1 VILAPVLEPVQ
12 QPEPQVEAPR
22 GPRGRAD
29 IRFLILIAAVL
40 ASSIV
45 ALSATQIALP
55 SVDRIQQEQ
64 KACLDQAVAATT
76 QLPLLDRIPV
86 MQGLMADCMR
96 PFFVEQARW
105 VALVLA
111 LQIALAGLLYGLH
124 PWWLAR
130 RRRLVPLEGPENA
143 DVLAELAELARE
155 AGLSRPPVW
164 LLAPYA
170 TTHGGQAFGLA
181 GRRRVCLDVGL
192 LVRYDTD
199 RAGFRAV
206 IRHELA
212 HLHNRDI
219 DRAYLTNALWWSFV
233 VVALPPFVALAVH
246 PDLLHDPR
254 QWSWS
259 AITEDPAELIYRLVV
274 LTALTLV
281 VYLTRNAILRAR
293 EVHADVTAA
302 RWDRPGGALP
312 RMVTALPAPRRWGR
326 FGTHPAPAYRVA
338 MMAEPAR
345 LARAGGWDLAGLGL
359 VTGLT
364 LFNLSL
370 FVGNLLQAYLM
381 AGMALLAWP
390 AGMLVVGAVVG
401 TLRTSGAGEP
411 PSWRRT
417 LIAPLAATTGVV
429 VSQPLTLLAA
439 DTGLNGLS
447 AGPGDYAGN
456 ATLLLA
462 GAVLVALWMRS
473 TDTRAGRAAITVLGG
488 AMFAWWFLNTF
499 TSSAFLAW
507 GGDDLPLLGWTTSW
521 YRELTGFVMAA
532 MTYGPLMQLRETP
545 VPAIG
550 MLLLW
555 AVPLMFLR
563 RRPGAGRAL
572 TIGAVAGLAAIAVG
586 VALPFLARLALPP
599 RVRATPEPIEPL
611 NPVSFQL
618 VYGLT
623 YLTVA
628 AVILA
633 LGAATVAATTDRLR
647 PVLVPLAATA
657 TAVIATAG
665 YYVTGGIGVCLD
677 LFGPSNRPCGPARLL
692 PDEYFGYHL
701 QFILTWGAIVAI
713 PAALLGAAAGHRWR
727 RPPPATTPGVFARR
741 LTGSALVVLGAVV
754 VGLAVFEI
762 PGNLRHWTPN
772 PPPAFRPQPAAA
784 LSPVSTID
792 RCLLGTWQ
800 ESRKIQTVTIGA
812 ETMTMTMTGAGTTQ
826 TFRRD
831 GTVVIDDG
839 AGTTSTA
846 TLDGHRVDLVS
857 SGGITGRYRTA
868 DGVISYSDAEEAGKM
883 VRLLKVDGRTIQ
895 RWEPDPG
902 FSDDRYTCAGD
913 ELREYPADEKLSGPY
928 AITLTRVR
936 S

>member
-1 VILAPVLEPVQ
+1 MILAPVLEPVRE
-12 QPEPQVEAPR
+12 PEPRAEAPR
-22 GPRGRAD
+22 SPRGRAD

-45 ALSATQIALP
+45 ALSATQVALP
-55 SVDRIQQEQ
+55 SVDRIQQQ
-64 KACLDQAVAATT
+64 QNACLDQAVAATA
-76 QLPLLDRIPV
+76 QLPLLDRLPL
-86 MQGLMADCMR
+86 MQGLMADCTR
-96 PFFVEQARW
+96 PLFVEQARW
-105 VALVLA
+105 VGLVLA

-124 PWWLAR
+124 PWWIAR
-130 RRRLVPLEGPENA
+130 RRRLVPLEGPEND
-143 DVLAELAELARE
+143 DVLAELTELARE

-170 TTHGGQAFGLA
+170 ATHGGQAFGLA

-219 DRAYLTNALWWSFV
+219 DRTYLTNALWWSFV
-233 VVALPPFVALAVH
+233 LIALPPFVVLAVH

-254 QWSWS
+254 QWSWP

-302 RWDRPGGALP
+302 RWDQPDGALP
-312 RMVTALPAPRRWGR
+312 RMVTALPAPQRWGR

-338 MMAEPAR
+338 MMADPDR
-345 LARAGGWDLAGLGL
+345 LARVGGWDLAGLGL

-364 LFNLSL
+364 LFNLCL
-370 FVGNLLQAYLM
+370 FVANLLQAYLM

-390 AGMLVVGAVVG
+390 AGMLMVGAVVG
-401 TLRTSGAGEP
+401 ALRTSGAGEP

-417 LIAPLAATTGVV
+417 LIAPLAATAGVV

-439 DTGLNGLS
+439 AAGINGLS

-462 GAVLVALWMRS
+462 GAVLIALWMRS

-488 AMFAWWFLNTF
+488 ALFSWWFLNTF
-499 TSSAFLAW
+499 GSSYFLTW
-507 GGDDLPLLGWTTSW
+507 GGDDLPLLGWTTAW
-521 YRELTGFVMAA
+521 YRELTGFVMGS
-532 MTYGPLMQLRETP
+532 MTYVPLIQLRETP

-555 AVPLMFLR
+555 AVPLPFLR
-563 RRPGAGRAL
+563 RRPGIGRAL
-572 TIGAVAGLAAIAVG
+572 TIGAIAGLAAIAAG
-586 VALPFLARLALPP
+586 VALPFLARMALPS
-599 RVRATPEPIEPL
+599 RVRATPAAIDPL
-611 NPVSFQL
+611 NPVTFQV

-623 YLTVA
+623 YLAVA

-633 LGAATVAATTDRLR
+633 LGAATVAATANRLR

-665 YYVTGGIGVCLD
+665 YYVTRGIGSCLD
-677 LFGPSNRPCGPARLL
+677 LFGPSRRPCGPARLL
-692 PDEYFGYHL
+692 PDEYFGHQL
-701 QFILTWGAIVAI
+701 QFILTWGAVLAI

-727 RPPPATTPGVFARR
+727 RPRPATTPGVFVRR
-741 LTGSALVVLGAVV
+741 LTGSTLIVLGAVV
-754 VGLAVFEI
+754 VGLAVFAL
-762 PGNLRHWTPN
+762 PGNLRHWTPS
-772 PPPAFRPQPAAA
+772 PPPAFRPQPAGA
-784 LSPVSTID
+784 LSPTSTID
-792 RCLLGTWQ
+792 RCLIGTWQ
-800 ESRKIQTVTIGA
+800 ESRKIQTVTVGA
-812 ETMTMTMTGAGTTQ
+812 ETMTMTGGGATQ

-831 GTVVIDDG
+831 GTVVIGDG
-839 AGTTSTA
+839 AATTSTT
-846 TLDGHRVDLVS
+846 TLDGHRVDLVNT
-857 SGGITGRYRTA
+857 GGVTGRYRTA
-868 DGVISYSDAEEAGKM
+868 GGTISYSDAAEAGKL
-883 VRLLKVDGRTIQ
+883 VRLLKVDGETIQ
-895 RWEPDPG
+895 RWEPEPG
-902 FSDDRYTCAGD
+902 FADDRYTCAGD

-936 S
+936 P